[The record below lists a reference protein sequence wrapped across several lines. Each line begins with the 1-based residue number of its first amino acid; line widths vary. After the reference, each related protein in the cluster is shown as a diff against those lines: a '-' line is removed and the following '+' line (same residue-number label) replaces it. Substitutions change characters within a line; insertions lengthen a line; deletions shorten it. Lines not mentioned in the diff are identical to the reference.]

1 MKRIIIMFFI
11 LSISMFTYAY
21 DTCDFDDYYCTNT
34 TLGKMDK
41 IKSSKSKDGYSHI
54 FLNGKELF
62 KAKTRFFSDVPNG
75 WTLDFNNKVSKTIVF
90 FDRDEPIKTED
101 GQYKRRAYVLLDF
114 SSNSGAVISK
124 EFFPGTDFADIKWVS
139 WGKESSVIIFNDGS
153 KFKYSNGSVLNDD

>member
-54 FLNGKELF
+54 FF
-62 KAKTRFFSDVPNG
+62 KWQR
-75 WTLDFNNKVSKTIVF
+75 
-90 FDRDEPIKTED
+90 
-101 GQYKRRAYVLLDF
+101 
-114 SSNSGAVISK
+114 
-124 EFFPGTDFADIKWVS
+124 
-139 WGKESSVIIFNDGS
+139 II
-153 KFKYSNGSVLNDD
+153 